1 MCGYRRGTPAV
12 RAPAG
17 RPRCC
22 LLYTSFRF
30 PVPKPITER
39 NTPLSFFP
47 LMSRTSSPSLVTPTF
62 RSPSVARIDVYK
74 RQPWYHL
81 NSRAGARALSTPLT
95 EGNRLGLLTRL
106 WTFSRAAHERLSTG
120 PARELTPWRACCPPP
135 LPLWAFETDILTR
148 SLLFLALFDI
158 KQHHTTPPT
167 VCQPGRRKEADFFC
181 FSQRSGKE
189 RKINFERL
197 HKSCLLYTS

>member
-1 MCGYRRGTPAV
+1 MPCVPYRTKACSVVP
-12 RAPAG
+12 PKFAG
-17 RPRCC
+17 RGPRA
-22 LLYTSFRF
+22 FD
-30 PVPKPITER
+30 PANGGEP
-39 NTPLSFFP
+39 
-47 LMSRTSSPSLVTPTF
+47 SRPT
-62 RSPSVARIDVYK
+62 D
-74 RQPWYHL
+74 
-81 NSRAGARALSTPLT
+81 
-95 EGNRLGLLTRL
+95 RL

-181 FSQRSGKE
+181 FSQRNGKE

-197 HKSCLLYTS
+197 HKREGRPVRRGDWKFIYSNFCGFFRGNTGHFRLVGLL

>member
-1 MCGYRRGTPAV
+1 MEKRGPNKRACLASPIGRRHA
-12 RAPAG
+12 
-17 RPRCC
+17 
-22 LLYTSFRF
+22 
-30 PVPKPITER
+30 
-39 NTPLSFFP
+39 
-47 LMSRTSSPSLVTPTF
+47 
-62 RSPSVARIDVYK
+62 
-74 RQPWYHL
+74 PWYHL

-167 VCQPGRRKEADFFC
+167 VCQPGRRKETNFFC
-181 FSQRSGKE
+181 FSQRNGKE

-197 HKSCLLYTS
+197 HKREGRPVRRGDWKFIYSNFCGFFPWKHWTFSIGGTIIIKI

>member
-1 MCGYRRGTPAV
+1 MEKRGPNKRACLASPIGRRHA
-12 RAPAG
+12 
-17 RPRCC
+17 
-22 LLYTSFRF
+22 
-30 PVPKPITER
+30 
-39 NTPLSFFP
+39 
-47 LMSRTSSPSLVTPTF
+47 
-62 RSPSVARIDVYK
+62 
-74 RQPWYHL
+74 PWYHL

-197 HKSCLLYTS
+197 HKREGRPVRRGFGNLFTLIFAVFFRGNTGHFRLVGLL